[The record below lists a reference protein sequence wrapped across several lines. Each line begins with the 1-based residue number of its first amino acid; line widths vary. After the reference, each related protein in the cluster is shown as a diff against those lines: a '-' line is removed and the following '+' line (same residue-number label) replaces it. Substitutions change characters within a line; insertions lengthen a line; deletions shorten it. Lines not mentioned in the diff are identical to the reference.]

1 MDIQLYDTM
10 EDDGQL
16 SLFGMNG
23 QGIDEPRPMEPEIK
37 DMELKEPEI
46 RQPEGEAQEPDA
58 AWDVR
63 IRCCS
68 SCGKLL
74 FVREEGDAFLSECN
88 NCGVRYC
95 QRK

>member
-1 MDIQLYDTM
+1 MDIQLYDNI

-16 SLFGMNG
+16 SLFGING
-23 QGIDEPRPMEPEIK
+23 QGIDEPEP
-37 DMELKEPEI
+37 KEPQL
-46 RQPEGEAQEPDA
+46 RQPEGEAQEPEA
-58 AWDVR
+58 ACNVR
-63 IRCCS
+63 ISCCS

-95 QRK
+95 QKK